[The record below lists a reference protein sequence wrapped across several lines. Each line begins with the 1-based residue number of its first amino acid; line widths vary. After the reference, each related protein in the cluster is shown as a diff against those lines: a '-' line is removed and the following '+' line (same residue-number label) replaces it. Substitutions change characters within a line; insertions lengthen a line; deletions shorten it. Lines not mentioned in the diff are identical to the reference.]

1 MFRSLRN
8 RLILSHILPLVV
20 VSLLTGMALVYVL
33 ETRFLL
39 PRLAENLVGDARLL
53 AEISRSEFDL
63 WGNPVL
69 FGRMLDRVGLDP
81 AVRVMFLDP
90 EGQMLYSSES
100 GDVAQLGMYLEPVG
114 LRSAQLGEEVVLTN
128 YSIWRPHN
136 VLLEVLRPVIDPQG
150 QRVVGI
156 VRMTYRLAS
165 AFELFTQ
172 FRYLILYVLVFGLL
186 MGAVLGSL
194 LAFNISR
201 PVRQVT
207 QAIYDL
213 AQGTSSEPLIEEGP
227 EEIRAQIRAVNYLV
241 VRLNSLE
248 EARRQL
254 LANLVHELGRP
265 LGALRSA
272 IQAIGKGAGSDP
284 QLLDELATGMEE
296 EAVQLEHVLGDL
308 AHLHGQVLG
317 PLELNRQEIDL
328 GEWLPRALRPWEE
341 LAHEKGLGWQ
351 VSIPDDLPPV
361 YADPVRLSQVV
372 GNLTSNA
379 IKYTPADGSVA
390 VEAGQHEDMLWVRF
404 QDSGTGIPLDE
415 QEKIFVP
422 FYRGSQG
429 RRIKQGMGL
438 GLTIARDLV
447 QAHGGRISLE
457 SAPGEGSRFTVW
469 LPVAGK
475 RNIIEGDIS

>member
-1 MFRSLRN
+1 MLRSLRN
-8 RLILSHILPLVV
+8 RLILSHILPLII
-20 VSLLTGMALVYVL
+20 VSLLTGTALIYVL

-39 PRLAENLVGDARLL
+39 PRLASNLTSEARLL
-53 AEISRSEFDL
+53 AEITRSEFEL

-69 FGRMLDRVGLDP
+69 FGRMLDRVSLDP
-81 AVRVMFLDP
+81 AVRVMFLAPD
-90 EGQMLYSSES
+90 GQMLYSSDS
-100 GDVAQLGMYLEPVG
+100 GDVAGLGVYLEPVG

-128 YSIWRPHN
+128 YSVWRPTN
-136 VLLEVLRPVIDPQG
+136 VLLEVLRPVTDPQR
-150 QRVVGI
+150 QQVIGI
-156 VRMTYRLAS
+156 VRLTYRLAS

-172 FRYLILYVLVFGLL
+172 FRYLIVYVLVFGLL
-186 MGAVLGSL
+186 LGAVLGSL

-213 AQGTSSEPLIEEGP
+213 AQGARSEPLSEQGP
-227 EEIRAQIRAVNYLV
+227 EEVRAQIRAVNYLV
-241 VRLNSLE
+241 ERLHNLE

-272 IQAIGKGAGSDP
+272 IQAIGKGAGRDP
-284 QLLDELATGMEE
+284 QLLEELASGMDE
-296 EAVQLEHVLGDL
+296 EAARLEHVVGDL

-317 PLELNRQEIDL
+317 PLELDLQRIDL
-328 GEWLPRALRPWEE
+328 GQWLPRSLRSWEQM
-341 LAHEKGLGWQ
+341 AHEKGLDWQ
-351 VSIPDDLPPV
+351 VDLPPDLPPV
-361 YADPVRLSQVV
+361 SADPVRLSQVI

-379 IKYTPADGSVA
+379 IKYTPAGGA
-390 VEAGQHEDMLWVRF
+390 VTVQAGQQDDLLWIRI
-404 QDSGTGIPLDE
+404 QDTGPGIPAE
-415 QEKIFVP
+415 EREKIFVP
-422 FYRGSQG
+422 FYRGSQD

-457 SAPGEGSRFTVW
+457 SEPGTGSRFTIW
-469 LPVAGK
+469 LPVDA
-475 RNIIEGDIS
+475 DA

>member
-8 RLILSHILPLVV
+8 RLILSHILPLIV
-20 VSLLTGMALVYVL
+20 VSLLTGTALIYVL

-39 PRLAENLVGDARLL
+39 PRLADNLTGEARLL
-53 AEISRSEFDL
+53 AEITRSEFEL

-69 FGRMLDRVGLDP
+69 FGRMLDRVSLDP
-81 AVRVMFLDP
+81 AIRVMFLAPD
-90 EGQMLYSSES
+90 GQMLYTSES
-100 GDVAQLGMYLEPVG
+100 GDVARLGVYLEPVG
-114 LRSAQLGEEVVLTN
+114 LRNAQLGEEVVLTN
-128 YSIWRPHN
+128 YSVWRPHN
-136 VLLEVLRPVIDPQG
+136 VLLDVLRPVIDPEQ
-150 QRVVGI
+150 QQVIGI
-156 VRMTYRLAS
+156 VRLTYRLAS

-172 FRYLILYVLVFGLL
+172 FRSLIVYVLVFGLL
-186 MGAVLGSL
+186 LGAVLGSL

-213 AQGTSSEPLIEEGP
+213 AQGTRSEPLSEQGP
-227 EEIRAQIRAVNYLV
+227 EEVRAQIRAVNYLV
-241 VRLNSLE
+241 ERLRSLE

-272 IQAIGKGAGSDP
+272 IQAIGKGAGQDP
-284 QLLDELATGMEE
+284 QLLEELTAGMDE

-317 PLELNRQEIDL
+317 PMELNRQEINLRD
-328 GEWLPRALRPWEE
+328 WLPRALRPWEE
-341 LAHEKGLGWQ
+341 MAHEKGLTWNE
-351 VSIPDDLPPV
+351 SIDPDLPAV

-379 IKYTPADGSVA
+379 IKYTPSEGA
-390 VEAGQHEDMLWVRF
+390 VTIHAGQQDDMLWIRF
-404 QDSGTGIPLDE
+404 QDTGSGIPPGE

-422 FYRGSQG
+422 FYRGNQD

-457 SAPGEGSRFTVW
+457 STPGRGSLFTVW
-469 LPVAGK
+469 LPAATG
-475 RNIIEGDIS
+475 GDAS